1 MSDKTTK
8 VRALR
13 DFSDAGTERNFT
25 KGTEYELPEGEAANY
40 LAAGLVEIVEAP
52 APTPAVDASSDT
64 APARKRT

>member
-25 KGTEYELPEGEAANY
+25 KGTEYDLVEGEAANY
-40 LAAGLVEIVEAP
+40 LAAGLVEIVEAS
-52 APTPAVDASSDT
+52 APTVDASSDT